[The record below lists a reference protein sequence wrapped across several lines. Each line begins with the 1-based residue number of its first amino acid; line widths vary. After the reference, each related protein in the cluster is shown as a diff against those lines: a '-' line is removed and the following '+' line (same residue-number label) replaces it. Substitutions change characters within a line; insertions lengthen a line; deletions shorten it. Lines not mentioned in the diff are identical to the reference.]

1 MLPNESCSRTL
12 PAFTVVL
19 LSSLYFSQ
27 GLPSGFL
34 AHALPALLREYGV
47 AVEYI
52 GALKLLA
59 LPWFLKFLWAPFVDR
74 TEVGRLGD
82 HRGWILLM
90 QTTLAL
96 LLLVLSFFSPDTLF
110 GSLIILFFVMVVM
123 INTTAATQDIATDGL
138 AVKLLPEK
146 WRGLGNSIQ
155 VSGFKMGMILSGSLL
170 LVSVDKLGWS
180 LSFQLLAGSLLLL
193 LIPAYLFKE
202 RVASQQSVSS
212 NVISSSGSIDDKT
225 GWVEAY
231 KGFFSQ
237 QGILYWLVVL
247 FTYKIAD
254 SLGSG
259 MIKPLLIDSGYSL
272 TDVAELTFW
281 ASIGG
286 LVAAIAAG
294 FIYYRLGA
302 KWSLLLFGLLQAMG
316 IGAYALLA
324 VGELER
330 SSVMAIALFE
340 QAADGMSTVAL
351 FALMMAQCR
360 KGHEGSDY
368 TVQACI
374 QVVLSG
380 VVGALSGFIAKLA
393 GYQSLY
399 MVAGLLGVL
408 ALIPV
413 YYYFSNLEQR
423 ANTHDE

>member
-1 MLPNESCSRTL
+1 MQPNESNGRAL
-12 PAFTVVL
+12 PAFTVIL

-52 GALKLLA
+52 GLLKLLA
-59 LPWFLKFLWAPFVDR
+59 LPWFLKFLWAPLVDR
-74 TEVGRLGD
+74 TEIGQLGD

-90 QTTLAL
+90 QSTLAL
-96 LLLVLSFFSPDTLF
+96 LLLTLSFFSPNTLF
-110 GSLIILFFVMVVM
+110 GSLIIIFFGLVLM

-155 VSGFKMGMILSGSLL
+155 VSGFKMGMIISGSLL

-180 LSFQLLAGSLLLL
+180 FSFQLLAISLLLL
-193 LIPAYLFKE
+193 LIPSLLFKE
-202 RVASQQSVSS
+202 RSGFRQADRLSSDAPVSGLS
-212 NVISSSGSIDDKT
+212 DKISWIG
-225 GWVEAY
+225 AY

-237 QGILYWLVVL
+237 QGIVYWLVVL

-281 ASIGG
+281 ASIFG

-302 KWSLLLFGLLQAMG
+302 KWSLLLFGLLQALG
-316 IGAYALLA
+316 IGAYGLLA
-324 VGELER
+324 NGGV
-330 SSVMAIALFE
+330 SSDAVMAIALFE

-351 FALMMAQCR
+351 FALMMGQCR

-374 QVVLSG
+374 QVVMSG
-380 VVGALSGFIAKLA
+380 VVGALSGFVAKLA

-399 MVAGLLGVL
+399 IAAGVLGAL

-413 YYYFSNLEQR
+413 YIYFSNLAQR
-423 ANTHDE
+423 TQINE

>member
-1 MLPNESCSRTL
+1 MLPNHSNGRTL

-52 GALKLLA
+52 GLLKLLA
-59 LPWFLKFLWAPFVDR
+59 LPWLLKFLWAPFIDR

-90 QTTLAL
+90 QSLLAL
-96 LLLVLSFFSPDTLF
+96 LLLTLSFFTPNMLF
-110 GSLIILFFVMVVM
+110 GSLIIFFFGVVLM

-155 VSGFKMGMILSGSLL
+155 VSGFKTGMIISGSLL
-170 LVSVDKLGWS
+170 LISVDKLGWS
-180 LSFQLLAGSLLLL
+180 MSFQLLAASLIVL
-193 LIPAYLFKE
+193 LIPSFVFKE
-202 RVASQQSVSS
+202 RANVGSFVTPLSGDAPEQKASIKKSWG
-212 NVISSSGSIDDKT
+212 N
-225 GWVEAY
+225 AY

-237 QGILYWLVVL
+237 QGIVYWLVVL

-259 MIKPLLIDSGYSL
+259 MIKPLLIDTGYTL

-281 ASIGG
+281 ASISG
-286 LVAAIAAG
+286 LVAAVVAG

-302 KWSLLLFGLLQAMG
+302 KWSLLLFGLLQTLG
-316 IGAYALLA
+316 IAAYGLVVTGDLSN
-324 VGELER
+324 ET
-330 SSVMAIALFE
+330 VMAIALFE

-351 FALMMAQCR
+351 FALMMGQCR

-374 QVVLSG
+374 QVVMSG
-380 VVGALSGFIAKLA
+380 VVGALSGFIAKFA

-399 MVAGLLGVL
+399 LLAGLLGTL
-408 ALIPV
+408 TLIPV
-413 YYYFSNLEQR
+413 YIYFTHQAQR
-423 ANTHDE
+423 ANTHD

>member
-1 MLPNESCSRTL
+1 MLPNKSSRSTL
-12 PAFTVVL
+12 PAFTAVL

-52 GALKLLA
+52 GLLKLLA
-59 LPWFLKFLWAPFVDR
+59 LPWFLKFLWAPFIDR
-74 TEVGRLGD
+74 TEIGQLGD

-90 QTTLAL
+90 QSMLAL
-96 LLLVLSFFSPDTLF
+96 LLLTLSFFSPNTLF
-110 GSLIILFFVMVVM
+110 GSFIIFFFAVVLM

-180 LSFQLLAGSLLLL
+180 FSFQLLAISLLLL
-193 LIPAYLFKE
+193 LIPSFLFKE
-202 RVASQQSVSS
+202 R
-212 NVISSSGSIDDKT
+212 SSSLLPANSNMNVPASDEQDKVS
-225 GWVEAY
+225 WVGAY

-237 QGILYWLVVL
+237 PSIVYWLVVL

-259 MIKPLLIDSGYSL
+259 MIKPLLIDSGLSL

-281 ASIGG
+281 ASICG
-286 LVAAIAAG
+286 LIAAIVAG

-302 KWSLLLFGLLQAMG
+302 KWSLLLFGLLQALG

-324 VGELER
+324 NGLLN
-330 SSVMAIALFE
+330 SDSIMAIALFE

-351 FALMMAQCR
+351 FALMMGQCR

-374 QVVLSG
+374 QVVMSG
-380 VVGALSGFIAKLA
+380 VVGALSGFIVKLA
-393 GYQSLY
+393 GYQILY

-408 ALIPV
+408 SLIPV
-413 YYYFSNLEQR
+413 YIYFSNLAQR
-423 ANTHDE
+423 ANSHE